1 VDAGF
6 IIIALAMLAGGL
18 LVGWLLGGRHA
29 QTKLA
34 AVEADCAGLKA
45 AQVER
50 DRAFEERL
58 RELREAR
65 EALTAQFSE
74 IGGKLLGEAQ
84 KHFLERAD
92 ARSAPRYQ
100 LSSPRPVLD
109 GPPHRVAVYRSLRAR
124 PKDDWASQAY
134 HRAA

>member
-1 VDAGF
+1 
-6 IIIALAMLAGGL
+6 
-18 LVGWLLGGRHA
+18 
-29 QTKLA
+29 A

-92 ARSAPRYQ
+92 ARF
-100 LSSPRPVLD
+100 
-109 GPPHRVAVYRSLRAR
+109 
-124 PKDDWASQAY
+124 SQAGEMHEEKIKALLQPVETTLKRY
-134 HRAA
+134 EEGLKLVEKERIDHYAGL